1 MENKIRILKYIHY
14 FKCRGYEMQKCHSI
28 NDDINDLILYEELYK
43 KQEKYK
49 LKMDYINKNMPD
61 ELFYNENQN
70 IDNILDDIIKMVIYG
85 IKIISESQIT

>member
-1 MENKIRILKYIHY
+1 
-14 FKCRGYEMQKCHSI
+14 
-28 NDDINDLILYEELYK
+28 
-43 KQEKYK
+43 
-49 LKMDYINKNMPD
+49 MDYINKNMPD